1 MENSKKSYNNRGKP
15 IYRPILNHRRYIPR
29 GLPQG
34 VSFSGG
40 HKMTIGEKI
49 ASLRKQQNLTQEQ
62 LAKGLDISVP
72 AVSKWEHGTTM
83 PDISLLAP
91 IARMLHTD
99 INDLFSFQKDIT
111 EKEVDAFMGK
121 VKRTC
126 ETQGF
131 QAGMEQAFGYL
142 KEYPS
147 HPYLKLK
154 TANAVLLYAYTAK
167 DEEEHFQEWME
178 KSTALF
184 EEVYKDKNLAD
195 GSSIRQA
202 AAIALSSRYIQ
213 NGRLKDA
220 EQLLETI
227 PLEKYNA
234 EQMLS
239 RVYLE
244 QGKLKQARNRI
255 KGVQMWDLVNLL
267 VDIRILF
274 DASIKEKNMEEALQH
289 AMEHYQVRK
298 AMPLLLWCHP
308 SELFLETYLFMGD
321 LGHAMEHFCNMID
334 EIIETEFK
342 PGQNGGFFM
351 DKKMLYRLVA
361 ENPLYQPLLE
371 KPEGKE
377 KMEEFW
383 NICNRVD

>member
-1 MENSKKSYNNRGKP
+1 
-15 IYRPILNHRRYIPR
+15 
-29 GLPQG
+29 
-34 VSFSGG
+34 
-40 HKMTIGEKI
+40 MTIGEKI

-72 AVSKWEHGTTM
+72 AVSKWEHGINM

-154 TANAVLLYAYTAK
+154 TANAVLLYACTAK

-184 EEVYKDKNLAD
+184 EEVYTDKSLSD
-195 GSSIRQA
+195 SSFIRQA

-220 EQLLETI
+220 EQILETI
-227 PLEKYNA
+227 PLETYNT

-255 KGVQMWDLVNLL
+255 KGVQMRDLVNLL

-342 PGQNGGFFM
+342 PEQNGGFFM
-351 DKKMLYRLVA
+351 DRRMLYRLVA

-383 NICNRVD
+383 NICNRED